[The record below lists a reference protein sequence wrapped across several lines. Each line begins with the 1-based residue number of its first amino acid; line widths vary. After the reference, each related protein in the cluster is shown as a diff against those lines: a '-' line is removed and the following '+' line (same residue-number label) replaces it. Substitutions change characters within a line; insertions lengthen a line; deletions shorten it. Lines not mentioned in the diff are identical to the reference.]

1 MAAYTAYFDTGGHPA
16 DRKTLFVSGFV
27 STEKKWRAFDQ
38 AWTRLLKGEGVRCP
52 FHMTHFVLG
61 RGAFGRWKDDNAR
74 RVATV
79 KRLTHVIK
87 THVHKSVSTGVT
99 IADFRRVEKDFDFAA
114 AHLTPYSLCATESI
128 VRVERWRMFYT
139 PRKNARIAF
148 VLEAGDYDQHTLQ
161 LRLQAIDPEGPTV
174 QFRQKSGPGD
184 DPYGFTPFQPCD
196 LVAWLHASSSHS
208 VLDGSLPRLLESF
221 RDVQAQLP
229 RDWGHFDEERLRGFC
244 ETKGIPRR
252 ARG

>member
-1 MAAYTAYFDTGGHPA
+1 MAAYTAYFDAGGHPA

-27 STEKKWRAFDQ
+27 STAKKWRAFDQ

-61 RGAFGRWKDDNAR
+61 RGAFDRWKDDDAR

-79 KRLTHVIK
+79 KRLTRVIT

-128 VRVERWRMFYT
+128 VRAERWRMFYT

-161 LRLQAIDPEGPTV
+161 LRLQAIDCSAPGFLDSGLTV
-174 QFRQKSGPGD
+174 F
-184 DPYGFTPFQPCD
+184 
-196 LVAWLHASSSHS
+196 ASM
-208 VLDGSLPRLLESF
+208 LPRPTRRSHVAPE
-221 RDVQAQLP
+221 
-229 RDWGHFDEERLRGFC
+229 RGFDSG
-244 ETKGIPRR
+244 TSLAST
-252 ARG
+252 ARCTSA